1 MTARVGI
8 IAGQGTLP
16 FLVARGMRAAGR
28 EVFCVGLRGQFE
40 PALRAECDAFREAGV
55 LQLGRWIRLFRRAGV
70 GEVTMVGRVS
80 KKRMH
85 DPWMA
90 LRALRDLP
98 DWRTANLW
106 FRKLRHDRRSA
117 TLLRTVADDL
127 ATEGVVLI
135 DSTRYI
141 PDHLATE
148 GPMGRVHPDARAL
161 ADIAFGWPLLAKVGG
176 LDIGQAISVRE
187 RDVIAVEAVE
197 GTDAM
202 IRRSGELCRA
212 RGWTLLKTA
221 RPGHDMRAD
230 VPTIGVQTIEGL
242 RAAGAGCVAVGVDR
256 VILVDRPAVIEAAD
270 RAGIAIV
277 GVKD

>member
-1 MTARVGI
+1 MSARVGI

-16 FLVARGMRAAGR
+16 FLVARGMRAQGR
-28 EVFCVGLRGQFE
+28 EVFCVGLRGQYE
-40 PALRAECDAFREAGV
+40 PALRAECGAFREAGV

-70 GEVTMVGRVS
+70 TEVTMVGRVS

-85 DPWMA
+85 DPW
-90 LRALRDLP
+90 LVVRALRDLP

-127 ATEGVVLI
+127 AMEGVVLI

-148 GPMGRVHPDARAL
+148 GPMGRVQPDARAL

-230 VPTIGVQTIEGL
+230 VPTIGVQTIENL
-242 RAAGAGCVAVGVDR
+242 RAAGAGCVAVGVGR
-256 VILVDRPAVIEAAD
+256 VILVDRPAVLAAAD
-270 RAGIAIV
+270 RAGIAVV

>member
-1 MTARVGI
+1 VSDRVGI
-8 IAGQGTLP
+8 IAGQGLLP
-16 FLVARGMRAAGR
+16 FLVARGMRARGR
-28 EVFCVGLRGQFE
+28 RILCLGLRDQWMEGL
-40 PALRAECDAFREAGV
+40 PSECDEFSEAGI
-55 LQLGRWIRLFRRAGV
+55 LQLGRWIRTFRRAGV
-70 GEVTMVGRVS
+70 SEVTMVGRVS

-85 DPWMA
+85 DPWLV

-98 DWRTANLW
+98 DWRTADLW
-106 FRKLRHDRRSA
+106 LRKLRHDRRSA
-117 TLLRTVADDL
+117 TLLRAVADDL
-127 ATEGVVLI
+127 AAHGVVLI

-148 GPMGRVHPDARAL
+148 GVMGAVRPDARAEG
-161 ADIAFGWPLLAKVGG
+161 DIAFGWPLLEKVGG
-176 LDIGQAISVRE
+176 LDIGQAISVRD

-242 RAAGAGCVAVGVDR
+242 AAAGARCVAVGAGR
-256 VILVDRPAVIEAAD
+256 VILVDRPAVIAAAD
-270 RAGIAIV
+270 RAGIAVV
-277 GVKD
+277 GVRG

>member
-1 MTARVGI
+1 VSATVGI

-16 FLVARGMRAAGR
+16 FLVARGMRAQGR
-28 EVFCVGLRGQFE
+28 RVHCVGLRGQWE
-40 PALRAECDAFREAGV
+40 EGLPACCDAFQEAGV

-70 GEVTMVGRVS
+70 TEVTMVGRVS
-80 KKRMH
+80 KKQMH
-85 DPWMA
+85 DPWLM
-90 LRALRDLP
+90 LKALRDLP
-98 DWRTANLW
+98 DWRTVDLW
-106 FRKLRHDRRSA
+106 FRRLRHDRRSA
-117 TLLRTVADDL
+117 TLLRVVADDL
-127 ATEGVVLI
+127 AKEGVILI

-141 PDHLATE
+141 PDHMATE
-148 GPMGRVHPDARAL
+148 GTMGSVAPDARAQ
-161 ADIAFGWPLLAKVGG
+161 ADIAFGWPLLEKVGG

-212 RGWTLLKTA
+212 RGWTLLKSA

-242 RAAGAGCVAVGVDR
+242 AKAGAGCVALGVGR
-256 VILVDRPAVIEAAD
+256 VILVDRPAVLAAAD

-277 GVKD
+277 GVKA

>member
-1 MTARVGI
+1 MSARVGI
-8 IAGQGTLP
+8 IAGQGLLP
-16 FLVARGMRAAGR
+16 FLVARGMRAQGR
-28 EVFCVGLRGQFE
+28 STLCLGLRGQWAE
-40 PALRAECDAFREAGV
+40 GLPGECDEFREAGV
-55 LQLGRWIRLFRRAGV
+55 LQLGKWIRTFRRAGV
-70 GEVTMVGRVS
+70 TEVTMVGRVS

-85 DPWMA
+85 DPWM
-90 LRALRDLP
+90 LLKALRDLP
-98 DWRTANLW
+98 DWRTADLW

-117 TLLRTVADDL
+117 TLLRAVADDL
-127 ATEGVVLI
+127 AAHGVVLI

-141 PDHLATE
+141 PEHMATE
-148 GPMGRVHPDARAL
+148 GPMGRVQPDARAQG
-161 ADIAFGWPLLAKVGG
+161 DIAFGWPLLQKVGG
-176 LDIGQAISVRE
+176 LDIGQAISVRD

-212 RGWTLLKTA
+212 SGWTLLKTA

-242 RAAGAGCVAVGVDR
+242 AAAGARCVAVGVGR
-256 VILVDRPAVIEAAD
+256 VILVDRTAVIAAAD
-270 RAGIAIV
+270 RAGIAVV

>member
-1 MTARVGI
+1 MSARVGI

-16 FLVARGMRAAGR
+16 FLVARGMRAQGR
-28 EVFCVGLRGQFE
+28 EVFCVGLRGQYE
-40 PALRAECDAFREAGV
+40 PALRAECGAFREAGV

-70 GEVTMVGRVS
+70 TEVTMVGRVS

-85 DPWMA
+85 DPW
-90 LRALRDLP
+90 LVVRALRDLP

-148 GPMGRVHPDARAL
+148 GPMGRVQPDARAL

-230 VPTIGVQTIEGL
+230 VPTIGVQTIENL
-242 RAAGAGCVAVGVDR
+242 RAAGAGCVAVGVGR
-256 VILVDRPAVIEAAD
+256 VILVDRPAVLAAAD
-270 RAGIAIV
+270 RAGIAVV

>member
-1 MTARVGI
+1 MSARVGI
-8 IAGQGTLP
+8 IAGQGLLP
-16 FLVARGMRAAGR
+16 FLVARGMRARGR
-28 EVFCVGLRGQFE
+28 ATLCLGLRGQWAE
-40 PALRAECDAFREAGV
+40 GLPGECDEFREAGV
-55 LQLGRWIRLFRRAGV
+55 LQLGKWIRTFRRAGV
-70 GEVTMVGRVS
+70 TEVTMVGRVS

-85 DPWMA
+85 DPWM
-90 LRALRDLP
+90 LLKALRDLP
-98 DWRTANLW
+98 DWRTADLW

-117 TLLRTVADDL
+117 TLLRAVADDL
-127 ATEGVVLI
+127 AAHGVVLI

-141 PDHLATE
+141 PEHMASE
-148 GPMGRVHPDARAL
+148 GTMGRVQPDARAQG
-161 ADIAFGWPLLAKVGG
+161 DIAFGWPLLQKVGG
-176 LDIGQAISVRE
+176 LDIGQAISVRD

-212 RGWTLLKTA
+212 SGWTLLKTA

-242 RAAGAGCVAVGVDR
+242 AAAGARCVAVGVGR
-256 VILVDRPAVIEAAD
+256 VILVDRPAVIAAAD
-270 RAGIAIV
+270 RAGIAVV

>member
-1 MTARVGI
+1 MTGQAGL

-16 FLVARGMRAAGR
+16 FLVARGMRAQGR
-28 EVFCVGLRGQFE
+28 RVLCLGLRGQWE
-40 PALRAECDAFREAGV
+40 HGLPAECDSFGEAGI
-55 LQLGRWIRLFRRAGV
+55 LQLGRWIRYFRRAGV
-70 GEVTMVGRVS
+70 TEVTMVGRVS

-85 DPWMA
+85 DPWMV
-90 LRALRDLP
+90 LKALRDLP
-98 DWRTANLW
+98 DWRTADLW
-106 FRKLRHDRRSA
+106 FRRLRHDRRSA
-117 TLLRTVADDL
+117 TLLRAVADDL
-127 ATEGVVLI
+127 AAHGVVLI

-141 PDHLATE
+141 PEHMASE
-148 GPMGRVHPDARAL
+148 GAMGRIRPDARAEG
-161 ADIAFGWPLLAKVGG
+161 DIAFGWPLLRQVGG
-176 LDIGQAISVRE
+176 LDIGQAISVRD

-230 VPTIGVQTIEGL
+230 VPTIGVQTIEAL
-242 RAAGAGCVAVGVDR
+242 AAAGARCVAVGVGR
-256 VILVDRPAVIEAAD
+256 VILVDRPAVLEAAD
-270 RAGIAIV
+270 RAGIAVV

>member
-55 LQLGRWIRLFRRAGV
+55 LQLGRWVRLFRRAGV
-70 GEVTMVGRVS
+70 REVTMVGRVS

-141 PDHLATE
+141 PEHLATE
-148 GPMGRVHPDARAL
+148 GPMGRVQPDARAL
-161 ADIAFGWPLLAKVGG
+161 ADVAFGWPLLEKVGG

-242 RAAGAGCVAVGVDR
+242 AAAGAGCVAVGVGR
-256 VILVDRPAVIEAAD
+256 VILVDRPAVIAAAD

-277 GVKD
+277 GVKG

>member
-1 MTARVGI
+1 MTSRVGI

-28 EVFCVGLRGQFE
+28 EVHCVGLRGQFE

-70 GEVTMVGRVS
+70 TEVTMVGRVS
-80 KKRMH
+80 KRRMH

-90 LRALRDLP
+90 ARALRDLP

-117 TLLRTVADDL
+117 TLLRAVADDL

-148 GPMGRVHPDARAL
+148 GPMGRVQPDARAL
-161 ADIAFGWPLLAKVGG
+161 ADVAFGWPLLEKVGG

-242 RAAGAGCVAVGVDR
+242 RAAGAGCVAVGVGR
-256 VILVDRPAVIEAAD
+256 VILVDRPAVIAAAD

-277 GVKD
+277 GVKG

>member
-1 MTARVGI
+1 
-8 IAGQGTLP
+8 
-16 FLVARGMRAAGR
+16 
-28 EVFCVGLRGQFE
+28 
-40 PALRAECDAFREAGV
+40 
-55 LQLGRWIRLFRRAGV
+55 
-70 GEVTMVGRVS
+70 MVGRVS

-85 DPWMA
+85 DPW
-90 LRALRDLP
+90 LVVRALRDLP

-127 ATEGVVLI
+127 AMEGVVLI

-148 GPMGRVHPDARAL
+148 GPMGRVQPDARAL

-230 VPTIGVQTIEGL
+230 VPTIGVQTIENL
-242 RAAGAGCVAVGVDR
+242 RAAGAGCVAVGVGR
-256 VILVDRPAVIEAAD
+256 VILVDRPAVLAAAD
-270 RAGIAIV
+270 RAGIAVV

>member
-1 MTARVGI
+1 VSATVGI

-16 FLVARGMRAAGR
+16 FLVARGMRAQGR
-28 EVFCVGLRGQFE
+28 RVHCVGLRGQWE
-40 PALRAECDAFREAGV
+40 EGLPACCDAFQEAGV

-70 GEVTMVGRVS
+70 TEVTMVGRVS
-80 KKRMH
+80 KKQMH
-85 DPWMA
+85 DPWLM
-90 LRALRDLP
+90 LKALRDLP
-98 DWRTANLW
+98 DWRTVDLW
-106 FRKLRHDRRSA
+106 FRRLRHDRRSA
-117 TLLRTVADDL
+117 TLLRVVADDL
-127 ATEGVVLI
+127 AKEGVILI

-141 PDHLATE
+141 PDHMATE
-148 GPMGRVHPDARAL
+148 GTMGSVAPDARAQ
-161 ADIAFGWPLLAKVGG
+161 ADIAFGWPLLEKVGG

-202 IRRSGELCRA
+202 IRRTGELCRA
-212 RGWTLLKTA
+212 RGWTLLKSA

-242 RAAGAGCVAVGVDR
+242 AKAGAGCVALGVGR
-256 VILVDRPAVIEAAD
+256 VILVDRPAVLAAAD

-277 GVKD
+277 GVKA

>member
-40 PALRAECDAFREAGV
+40 PTLRGECDRFHEAGV

-70 GEVTMVGRVS
+70 TEVTMVGRVS

-106 FRKLRHDRRSA
+106 FRTLRHDRRSA
-117 TLLRTVADDL
+117 TLLRVVADDL
-127 ATEGVVLI
+127 ATSHLGFRTVLR
-135 DSTRYI
+135 T
-141 PDHLATE
+141 P
-148 GPMGRVHPDARAL
+148 GP
-161 ADIAFGWPLLAKVGG
+161 
-176 LDIGQAISVRE
+176 
-187 RDVIAVEAVE
+187 
-197 GTDAM
+197 
-202 IRRSGELCRA
+202 
-212 RGWTLLKTA
+212 
-221 RPGHDMRAD
+221 
-230 VPTIGVQTIEGL
+230 
-242 RAAGAGCVAVGVDR
+242 
-256 VILVDRPAVIEAAD
+256 
-270 RAGIAIV
+270 
-277 GVKD
+277 

>member
-1 MTARVGI
+1 VSGTVGI

-16 FLVARGMRAAGR
+16 FLVARGMRAQGR
-28 EVFCVGLRGQFE
+28 RVHCVGLRGQWE
-40 PALRAECDAFREAGV
+40 EGLPACCDAFQEAGV

-70 GEVTMVGRVS
+70 TEVTMVGRVS
-80 KKRMH
+80 KKQMH
-85 DPWMA
+85 DPWLM
-90 LRALRDLP
+90 LKALRDLP
-98 DWRTANLW
+98 DWRTVDLW
-106 FRKLRHDRRSA
+106 FRRLRHDRRSA
-117 TLLRTVADDL
+117 TLLRVVADDL
-127 ATEGVVLI
+127 AKEGVILI

-141 PDHLATE
+141 PDHMATE
-148 GPMGRVHPDARAL
+148 GTMGSVAPDARAQ
-161 ADIAFGWPLLAKVGG
+161 ADIAFGWPLLEKVGG

-202 IRRSGELCRA
+202 IRRTGELCRA
-212 RGWTLLKTA
+212 RGWTLLKSA

-242 RAAGAGCVAVGVDR
+242 AKAGAGCVALGVGR
-256 VILVDRPAVIEAAD
+256 VILVDRPAVLAAAD

-277 GVKD
+277 GVKA

>member
-40 PALRAECDAFREAGV
+40 PTLRGECDALHEAGV

-70 GEVTMVGRVS
+70 TEVTMVGRVS

-90 LRALRDLP
+90 LRALRDMP

-117 TLLRTVADDL
+117 TLLRAVADDL

-141 PDHLATE
+141 PEHLATE
-148 GPMGRVHPDARAL
+148 GPMGRVQPDARAL
-161 ADIAFGWPLLAKVGG
+161 ADVAFGWPLLEKVGG

-242 RAAGAGCVAVGVDR
+242 AAAGAGCVAVGVGR
-256 VILVDRPAVIEAAD
+256 VILVDRPAVLAAAD

>member
-1 MTARVGI
+1 MSGTVGI

-16 FLVARGMRAAGR
+16 FLVARGMRAQGR
-28 EVFCVGLRGQFE
+28 RVHCVGMRGQWE
-40 PALRAECDAFREAGV
+40 EGLPACCDAFQEAGV

-70 GEVTMVGRVS
+70 TEVTMVGRVS
-80 KKRMH
+80 KKQMH
-85 DPWMA
+85 DPWLM
-90 LRALRDLP
+90 LKALRDLP
-98 DWRTANLW
+98 DWRTVDLW
-106 FRKLRHDRRSA
+106 FRRLRHDRRSA
-117 TLLRTVADDL
+117 TLLRVVADDL
-127 ATEGVVLI
+127 AKEGVILI

-141 PDHLATE
+141 PDHMATE
-148 GPMGRVHPDARAL
+148 GTMGSVAPDARAQ
-161 ADIAFGWPLLAKVGG
+161 ADIAFGWPLLEKVGG

-202 IRRSGELCRA
+202 IRRTGELCRA
-212 RGWTLLKTA
+212 RGWTLLKSA

-242 RAAGAGCVAVGVDR
+242 AKAGAGCVALGVGR
-256 VILVDRPAVIEAAD
+256 VILVDRPAVLAAAD

-277 GVKD
+277 GVKA

>member
-1 MTARVGI
+1 MSARVGI

-16 FLVARGMRAAGR
+16 FLVARGMRAQGR
-28 EVFCVGLRGQFE
+28 EVFCVGLRGQYE
-40 PALRAECDAFREAGV
+40 PALRAECGAFREAGV

-70 GEVTMVGRVS
+70 TEVTMVGRVS

-85 DPWMA
+85 DPW
-90 LRALRDLP
+90 LVVRALRDLP

-127 ATEGVVLI
+127 AMEGVVLI

-148 GPMGRVHPDARAL
+148 GPMGRVQPDARAL

-230 VPTIGVQTIEGL
+230 VPTIGVQTIENL
-242 RAAGAGCVAVGVDR
+242 RAAGAGCVAVGVGR
-256 VILVDRPAVIEAAD
+256 VILVDRPAVLAAAD
-270 RAGIAIV
+270 RAGIAVV
-277 GVKD
+277 GVKA

>member
-1 MTARVGI
+1 MSAPVGI

-16 FLVARGMRAAGR
+16 FLVARGMRAQGR
-28 EVFCVGLRGQFE
+28 EVFCVGLRGQYE
-40 PALRAECDAFREAGV
+40 PALRAECGAFREAGV

-70 GEVTMVGRVS
+70 TEVTMVGRVS

-85 DPWMA
+85 DPW
-90 LRALRDLP
+90 LVVRALRDLP

-127 ATEGVVLI
+127 AMEGVVLI

-148 GPMGRVHPDARAL
+148 GPMGRVQPDARAL

-230 VPTIGVQTIEGL
+230 VPTIGVQTIENL
-242 RAAGAGCVAVGVDR
+242 RAAGAGCVAVGVGR
-256 VILVDRPAVIEAAD
+256 VILVDRPAVLAAAD
-270 RAGIAIV
+270 RAGIAVV

>member
-1 MTARVGI
+1 VTDRVGI
-8 IAGQGTLP
+8 IAGQGMLP
-16 FLVARGMRAAGR
+16 VLVARGMRAQGR
-28 EVFCVGLRGQFE
+28 SIHCVGLRGQFLPE
-40 PALRAECDAFREAGV
+40 LRAHCDRFDEAGV
-55 LQLGRWIRLFRRAGV
+55 LQLGRWIRLFRREGV
-70 GEVTMVGRVS
+70 SEVTMVGRVS

-85 DPWMA
+85 DPWA
-90 LRALRDLP
+90 VLKAVRDLP
-98 DWRTANLW
+98 DWRTIDLW
-106 FRKLRHDRRSA
+106 YRKLRHDRRSA

-127 ATEGVVLI
+127 ATAGVVLI

-141 PDHLATE
+141 PDHMATE
-148 GPMGRVHPDARAL
+148 GPMGRVRPDARAL
-161 ADIAFGWPLLAKVGG
+161 ADIAFGWPLLKKVGG

-212 RGWTLLKTA
+212 RGWTLLKDA

-242 RAAGAGCVAVGVDR
+242 AAAGAGCVAVGVGR
-256 VILVDRPAVIEAAD
+256 VILVDRPAVLAAAD
-270 RAGIAIV
+270 RAGIAVV
-277 GVKD
+277 GVTE

>member
-40 PALRAECDAFREAGV
+40 PTLRGECDRFHEAGV

-70 GEVTMVGRVS
+70 TEVTMVGRVS

-90 LRALRDLP
+90 LRALRDMP

-117 TLLRTVADDL
+117 TLLRAVADDL

-141 PDHLATE
+141 PEHLATE
-148 GPMGRVHPDARAL
+148 GPMGRVQPDARAL
-161 ADIAFGWPLLAKVGG
+161 ADIAFGWPLLEKVGG

-242 RAAGAGCVAVGVDR
+242 RAAGAGCVAVGVGR
-256 VILVDRPAVIEAAD
+256 VILVDRPAVIAAAD

-277 GVKD
+277 GVKG

>member
-1 MTARVGI
+1 MSARVGI

-16 FLVARGMRAAGR
+16 FLVARGMRAQGR
-28 EVFCVGLRGQFE
+28 EVFCVGLRGQYE
-40 PALRAECDAFREAGV
+40 PALHAECGAFREAGV

-70 GEVTMVGRVS
+70 TEVTMVGRVS

-85 DPWMA
+85 DPW
-90 LRALRDLP
+90 LVVRALRDLP

-127 ATEGVVLI
+127 AMEGVVLI

-148 GPMGRVHPDARAL
+148 GPMGRVQPDARAL

-230 VPTIGVQTIEGL
+230 VPTIGVQTIENL
-242 RAAGAGCVAVGVDR
+242 RAAGAGCVAVGVGR
-256 VILVDRPAVIEAAD
+256 VILVDRPAVLAAAD
-270 RAGIAIV
+270 RAGIAVV

>member
-1 MTARVGI
+1 MSARVGI

-16 FLVARGMRAAGR
+16 FLVARGMRAQGR
-28 EVFCVGLRGQFE
+28 EVFCVGLRGQYE
-40 PALRAECDAFREAGV
+40 PALRAECGAFREAGV

-70 GEVTMVGRVS
+70 TEVTMVGRVS

-85 DPWMA
+85 DPW
-90 LRALRDLP
+90 LVVRALRDLP

-127 ATEGVVLI
+127 AMEGVVLI

-148 GPMGRVHPDARAL
+148 GPMGRVQPDARAL

-230 VPTIGVQTIEGL
+230 VPTIGVQTIENL
-242 RAAGAGCVAVGVDR
+242 RAAGAGCVAIGVGR
-256 VILVDRPAVIEAAD
+256 VIVVDRPAVLAAAD
-270 RAGIAIV
+270 RAGIAVV

>member
-1 MTARVGI
+1 MTGTVGI

-16 FLVARGMRAAGR
+16 FLVARGMRAQGR
-28 EVFCVGLRGQFE
+28 RVHCVGLRGQWE
-40 PALRAECDAFREAGV
+40 EGLPGCCDTFQEAGV

-70 GEVTMVGRVS
+70 TEVTMVGRVS
-80 KKRMH
+80 KKQMH
-85 DPWMA
+85 DPWLM
-90 LRALRDLP
+90 LKALRDLP
-98 DWRTANLW
+98 DWRTVDLW
-106 FRKLRHDRRSA
+106 FRRLRHDRRSA
-117 TLLRTVADDL
+117 TLLRVVADDL
-127 ATEGVVLI
+127 AKEGVILI

-141 PDHLATE
+141 PDHMATE
-148 GPMGRVHPDARAL
+148 GTMGSVAPDARAQ
-161 ADIAFGWPLLAKVGG
+161 ADIAFGWPLLEKVGG

-202 IRRSGELCRA
+202 IRRTGELCRA
-212 RGWTLLKTA
+212 RGWTLLKSA

-242 RAAGAGCVAVGVDR
+242 AKAGAGCVALGVGR
-256 VILVDRPAVIEAAD
+256 VILVDRPAVLAAAD

-277 GVKD
+277 GVKA